1 MEGYELPGHT
11 LAEAMEKLGL
21 NNSDLIKD
29 E

>member
-1 MEGYELPGHT
+1 MDGYELSGYT
-11 LAEAMEKLGL
+11 LEEAMEKLGL